1 VVFSLSFLSN
11 TRVHHFQPPSSDEAI
26 FQFSRTNP
34 TAFTIFI
41 YIQST
46 VGLFEGLQTHKTYTL
61 NNMSKTHQFSRDLS
75 DSEDEEDSSIV
86 YSSRNANETKI
97 IDETPLQKN
106 VDELQAKLQ
115 NQTIS
120 STKKQHKKVMKPRV
134 RKISQTEN
142 QKYAVDN
149 LLLEL
154 LEQMDRFTDLQGSV
168 QKRLSDGYYHL
179 STAKYKQTSFA
190 RAFPST
196 DSIRCDFDENIR
208 LLTVKDPSVD
218 SLEKDTDNQET
229 ENKNKPAL
237 IEIEEEEED
246 DNDEVCQFKIESK
259 EKPEDYLLNFHGL
272 PSTMMKRCQ
281 QDFLSL
287 MEKDICEL
295 AFIKQ
300 SLVAL
305 CQRIEEQRK
314 PPAND

>member
-1 VVFSLSFLSN
+1 MSN
-11 TRVHHFQPPSSDEAI
+11 
-26 FQFSRTNP
+26 QFS
-34 TAFTIFI
+34 
-41 YIQST
+41 
-46 VGLFEGLQTHKTYTL
+46 K
-61 NNMSKTHQFSRDLS
+61 DLS
-75 DSEDEEDSSIV
+75 DSEDDNEDGSSSIT
-86 YSSRNANETKI
+86 YSPRNAKETKI
-97 IDETPLQKN
+97 IDETRMQKSIS
-106 VDELQAKLQ
+106 ELETKLQ

-120 STKKQHKKVMKPRV
+120 STKPNKKVTKTRA
-134 RKISQTEN
+134 RKISPTEN
-142 QKYAVDN
+142 QKYAVDI

-154 LEQMDRFTDLQGSV
+154 LEQMDRFTELQGSV

-208 LLTVKDPSVD
+208 LLTDQDPSVN
-218 SLEKDTDNQET
+218 SLEKDTDNEET

-237 IEIEEEEED
+237 IEIEEEED
-246 DNDEVCQFKIESK
+246 NDNDEVCQFKIESK

-281 QDFLSL
+281 RDFLSI

-305 CQRIEEQRK
+305 CQRIEEQRN